1 MLLINSKP
9 KAQNKLKGSQ
19 TDYFYNDFI
28 YEATLKLD
36 RYIRH
41 LHLAYTKRIE
51 LINIIDKNK
60 DFYNNIGIDISPIY
74 NPDYFGTIKYDRKQY
89 NSNLLKMSFIKSFNN
104 INHYKIHFLNRKIK
118 TYNIIRQI
126 PRQVYVNLQREYN
139 SEVASFILKGNSF
152 SIGNGLG
159 CLKLDVFRNPRGNTS
174 KTIDWKSSLKLKKE
188 LEDAGYEVMSKDN
201 PHGMQ
206 YVLFYDNTYCNTW
219 LHWERRNSKIVHKWY
234 YKFVFAQNN
243 NYSITALKYNN
254 IEEIFSDKRIG
265 ITERLSAINIYYP
278 EHIKKLMK
286 YE

>member
-74 NPDYFGTIKYDRKQY
+74 NPDYFGTIKYDKKQY
-89 NSNLLKMSFIKSFNN
+89 NSNLLKMSFIKSYNN
-104 INHYKIHFLNRKIK
+104 INYYKIHFLDRKIK

-139 SEVASFILKGNSF
+139 S
-152 SIGNGLG
+152 
-159 CLKLDVFRNPRGNTS
+159 
-174 KTIDWKSSLKLKKE
+174 
-188 LEDAGYEVMSKDN
+188 
-201 PHGMQ
+201 
-206 YVLFYDNTYCNTW
+206 
-219 LHWERRNSKIVHKWY
+219 
-234 YKFVFAQNN
+234 
-243 NYSITALKYNN
+243 NY
-254 IEEIFSDKRIG
+254 
-265 ITERLSAINIYYP
+265 
-278 EHIKKLMK
+278 
-286 YE
+286 